1 MSVAS
6 QVLTIV
12 GLFLEFTSVYW
23 AVRKLFY
30 DYSKRID
37 ELAKHTMIQS
47 QIERDKAEGIKIL
60 VLLCMGM
67 LLQGVAVLLA

>member
-1 MSVAS
+1 MSGVS
-6 QVLTIV
+6 QVLTIA
-12 GLFLEFTSVYW
+12 GLFLEFLSVYW

-37 ELAKHTMIQS
+37 ELAKHAPIQS
-47 QIERDKAEGIKIL
+47 QIERDKAEGIIIL
-60 VLLCMGM
+60 ALLFMGM